1 MPDKAVVGERL
12 RKLRG
17 SRTLKEVATAIG
29 ASEMALSY
37 WERGERSPSDDMK
50 VKIAEYYKRSVMSI
64 FFKE

>member
-1 MPDKAVVGERL
+1 MPDKMVIGERL

-17 SRTLKEVATAIG
+17 SRTLKEVSTAIG

-37 WERGERSPSDDMK
+37 WERGERIPNDDMK
-50 VKIAEYYKRSVMSI
+50 VKIADYYKRSVMFI